1 MRIVQSLAIAAVLG
15 TAALAAPSAQASDFG
30 VSVNVGNSY
39 YGDGYY
45 ESVWVP
51 PVYRTEYYYG
61 QPRLVIVVPGYY
73 SRVYRPRYSHYGHN
87 HSYYGNNYYSGRGSS
102 YYGGSYNRGNDH
114 RGHDHAR
121 RDNTRNDHRGHDH
134 NRNDRNDR
142 RR

>member
-15 TAALAAPSAQASDFG
+15 VGAFAAPSANAADFG
-30 VSVNVGNSY
+30 VSVNVGNGY
-39 YGDGYY
+39 YSDGYY

-61 QPRLVIVVPGYY
+61 QPRQIIVVPGYY
-73 SRVYRPRYSHYGHN
+73 NRVWRHRNHYH
-87 HSYYGNNYYSGRGSS
+87 SS
-102 YYGGSYNRGNDH
+102 YYGGNNNYYNRGGSYYNRGNDH
-114 RGHDHAR
+114 RGHDHGR
-121 RDNTRNDHRGHDH
+121 RDNDRDHRGHDH